1 MTNMDKNND
10 LPELI
15 SEMLIK
21 QDRTNEI
28 LEEFMAVSVKQWEQQ
43 TKFNERFFD
52 KLEKLEKILEKL
64 ILLEDRIKHLEDL
77 EVRVSKIESLLRAS

>member
-1 MTNMDKNND
+1 MDKNQD
-10 LPELI
+10 LPELV

-28 LEEFMAVSVKQWEQQ
+28 LEQFMAVSVKQGEQQ

-52 KLEKLEKILEKL
+52 KLERVEKILEKL
-64 ILLEDRIKHLEDL
+64 VLLEDRIKHLEAL
-77 EVRVSKIESLLRAS
+77 EERVSKIESLLRAS

>member
-1 MTNMDKNND
+1 MDKNQD

-28 LEEFMAVSVKQWEQQ
+28 LEEFMGISVKQWEQQ
-43 TKFNERFFD
+43 TKFNDRFFD
-52 KLEKLEKILEKL
+52 KLERLEKILEKL

-77 EVRVSKIESLLRAS
+77 EERVSKIERLLKAS

>member
-1 MTNMDKNND
+1 MATNND

-28 LEEFMAVSVKQWEQQ
+28 LEEFMSVSVKQRE
-43 TKFNERFFD
+43 
-52 KLEKLEKILEKL
+52 
-64 ILLEDRIKHLEDL
+64 
-77 EVRVSKIESLLRAS
+77 

>member
-1 MTNMDKNND
+1 MDKNQD

-28 LEEFMAVSVKQWEQQ
+28 LEDFMAVSVKQWEQQ
-43 TKFNERFFD
+43 AKFNERF
-52 KLEKLEKILEKL
+52 L
-64 ILLEDRIKHLEDL
+64 IN
-77 EVRVSKIESLLRAS
+77 

>member
-1 MTNMDKNND
+1 MDKNQD
-10 LPELI
+10 LPELMT
-15 SEMLIK
+15 EMLIK

-28 LEEFMAVSVKQWEQQ
+28 LEQFMAVSVKQWEQQ

-52 KLEKLEKILEKL
+52 KLEKLERILEKL

-77 EVRVSKIESLLRAS
+77 EERVSKIESLLRAS